1 MKQATIEEMKREGAA
16 EAGRLSVHNTSGQGK
31 TAVIPPEIK
40 GWNWRALLLT
50 WIWGIGNRVWISLV
64 CLIPIVLVQLVFAI
78 LLGAKG
84 NEWAWRSKRWD
95 SIEHFRR
102 TQRTWRNWA
111 IGVLVVVGIISFIIS
126 FIVGWLIGSEVLY

>member
-1 MKQATIEEMKREGAA
+1 M
-16 EAGRLSVHNTSGQGK
+16 
-31 TAVIPPEIK
+31 
-40 GWNWRALLLT
+40 LLT

-78 LLGAKG
+78 FLGAKG

-95 SIEHFRR
+95 GIEHFRR

-111 IGVLVVVGIISFIIS
+111 IGVLVVVGTIS
-126 FIVGWLIGSEVLY
+126 FIVSFVIGWSIGSEVLY

>member
-16 EAGRLSVHNTSGQGK
+16 EAGRLSMQNTSGEGK

-40 GWNWRALLLT
+40 GWNWGALLLT

-111 IGVLVVVGIISFIIS
+111 IGVLVVVGIISFIVS
-126 FIVGWLIGSEVLY
+126 FIVGWSIGSEVLY